1 MTDIKMPRLADAME
15 HGTILSWLID
25 DGQPVAKG
33 ADLVEIETD
42 KATVTH
48 QAEAEGILEVAAP
61 EGATL
66 AVGETIARIGPLVS
80 QVGDAAP
87 EQTPAPAPAP
97 TATSAPTPPRRE
109 APGVATPLA
118 HRVARAH
125 GVSLSALAGTGP
137 RGRITRRDVL
147 HAAGIGAPQP
157 STNGDDPPPPAP
169 APAPR
174 DGGDSSR
181 GTPTVTTPTRL
192 QALIARRMVEAKST
206 VPEFGVQT
214 EVAMDAVVAL
224 RAQVRDQA
232 GEGDVAPSLNDF
244 IVKAAALALRA
255 HPRANS
261 SYVDGDFVHH
271 GRVNVGVA
279 VAAEDALI
287 VPTVF
292 DADEK
297 SMGEIARTVRRLAD
311 DARDGRVRPEDLSG
325 GTFTV
330 SNLGMF
336 GMTAIAPVINP
347 PQAAIL
353 GVGSLREVL
362 ARVDGR
368 IVDQQV
374 MTLTLTCDHRILYGA
389 DAARLLSQIRSLLEA
404 PLRLAL

>member
-33 ADLVEIETD
+33 EDLVEIETD

-48 QAEAEGILEVAAP
+48 QAEAEGILEIAAP

-66 AVGETIARIGPLVS
+66 AVGETIARIGSLVS

-87 EQTPAPAPAP
+87 APTPAPAP
-97 TATSAPTPPRRE
+97 TATSAPAPARRE
-109 APGVATPLA
+109 APAVATPLA

-157 STNGDDPPPPAP
+157 GTNGDAPPPPP
-169 APAPR
+169 LAPR
-174 DGGDSSR
+174 DAGDSSR

-244 IVKAAALALRA
+244 VVKAAALALRA

-297 SMGEIARTVRRLAD
+297 SLGEIARTVRRLAD

>member
-33 ADLVEIETD
+33 EDLVEIETD

-48 QAEAEGILEVAAP
+48 QAEAEGILEVAAH

-80 QVGDAAP
+80 QVADAAP
-87 EQTPAPAPAP
+87 TPTPTPKSAPAPAP
-97 TATSAPTPPRRE
+97 RE
-109 APGVATPLA
+109 APAIATPLA
-118 HRVARAH
+118 HRVARVH

-157 STNGDDPPPPAP
+157 STNGDAP
-169 APAPR
+169 SAAR
-174 DGGDSSR
+174 DAGDSSR
-181 GTPTVTTPTRL
+181 GTPTVTRPTRL

-206 VPEFGVQT
+206 VPEFQVQT
-214 EVAMDAVVAL
+214 DVAMDAVVAL
-224 RAQVRDQA
+224 RAQIRDQA
-232 GEGDVAPSLNDF
+232 QEGDVAPSLNDF
-244 IVKAAALALRA
+244 VVKAAALALRA

-297 SMGEIARTVRRLAD
+297 SLGEIARTVRRLAD

>member
-25 DGQPVAKG
+25 DGQPVAMG
-33 ADLVEIETD
+33 EDLVEIETD

-66 AVGETIARIGPLVS
+66 AVGETIARIGSLVS

-87 EQTPAPAPAP
+87 APTPPRPPTP
-97 TATSAPTPPRRE
+97 TATSAPAPARRE
-109 APGVATPLA
+109 APAVATPLA

-157 STNGDDPPPPAP
+157 STNGDAPPPPAP
-169 APAPR
+169 R
-174 DGGDSSR
+174 DAGDSSR

-297 SMGEIARTVRRLAD
+297 SLGEIARTVRRLAD

>member
-1 MTDIKMPRLADAME
+1 M
-15 HGTILSWLID
+15 
-25 DGQPVAKG
+25 
-33 ADLVEIETD
+33 
-42 KATVTH
+42 TH

-66 AVGETIARIGPLVS
+66 AVGETIARIGALVS

-87 EQTPAPAPAP
+87 ADPHRHRSAPAPARRD
-97 TATSAPTPPRRE
+97 AP
-109 APGVATPLA
+109 AVATPLA

-157 STNGDDPPPPAP
+157 STNGDAPPPPAP
-169 APAPR
+169 RRAMRVSPPAA
-174 DGGDSSR
+174 
-181 GTPTVTTPTRL
+181 TPTVTTPTRL
-192 QALIARRMVEAKST
+192 QALIARRMVEAKSS

-232 GEGDVAPSLNDF
+232 EEGDVAPSLNDF

-279 VAAEDALI
+279 VAASDALI

-297 SMGEIARTVRRLAD
+297 SLGEIARTVRRLAE
-311 DARDGRVRPEDLSG
+311 DARDGRVRPEDLAG

-368 IVDQQV
+368 IVDRQV

>member
-33 ADLVEIETD
+33 EDLVEIETD

-66 AVGETIARIGPLVS
+66 AVGETIARIGSLVS

-87 EQTPAPAPAP
+87 APTPAPAPAE
-97 TATSAPTPPRRE
+97 TSAPAPARRE
-109 APGVATPLA
+109 APAVATPLA

-157 STNGDDPPPPAP
+157 STNGDAPPPPP
-169 APAPR
+169 LR
-174 DGGDSSR
+174 DAGDSSR

-232 GEGDVAPSLNDF
+232 QEGDVAPSLNDF
-244 IVKAAALALRA
+244 VVKAAALALRA

-297 SMGEIARTVRRLAD
+297 SLGEIARTVRRLAD

>member
-33 ADLVEIETD
+33 EDLVEIETD

-80 QVGDAAP
+80 QVGDAVPA
-87 EQTPAPAPAP
+87 APAPAP
-97 TATSAPTPPRRE
+97 TPTSAPAPVRRE
-109 APGVATPLA
+109 SPAVATPLA

-125 GVSLSALAGTGP
+125 GVSLAALAGTGP

-147 HAAGIGAPQP
+147 ARRRDRRSAAQHERRRP
-157 STNGDDPPPPAP
+157 SAP

-174 DGGDSSR
+174 DAGDSSR
-181 GTPTVTTPTRL
+181 GTPTVTRPTRL
-192 QALIARRMVEAKST
+192 QALIARRMVEAKSS
-206 VPEFGVQT
+206 VPEFQVQT

-224 RAQVRDQA
+224 RAQVREQA
-232 GEGDVAPSLNDF
+232 DEGDVAPSLNDF

-255 HPRANS
+255 NPRANS

-292 DADEK
+292 DADGK
-297 SMGEIARTVRRLAD
+297 SLGEIARTVRRLAG

-336 GMTAIAPVINP
+336 GMTAITPVINP

>member
-33 ADLVEIETD
+33 EDLVEIETD

-80 QVGDAAP
+80 QVGDG
-87 EQTPAPAPAP
+87 APAPAP
-97 TATSAPTPPRRE
+97 TPAPTSEP
-109 APGVATPLA
+109 APVRHESPAVATPLA

-125 GVSLSALAGTGP
+125 GVSLAALAGTGP

-157 STNGDDPPPPAP
+157 GTNGDAPP

-174 DGGDSSR
+174 DAGDSSR
-181 GTPTVTTPTRL
+181 GTPTVTRPTRL
-192 QALIARRMVEAKST
+192 QALIARRMVEAKSS
-206 VPEFGVQT
+206 VPEFQVQT
-214 EVAMDAVVAL
+214 EVVMDAVVAL
-224 RAQVRDQA
+224 RAQVRNQA
-232 GEGDVAPSLNDF
+232 DDGDVAPSLNDF

-287 VPTVF
+287 VPTIF
-292 DADEK
+292 DADGK
-297 SMGEIARTVRRLAD
+297 SVGEIARTVRRLAG
-311 DARDGRVRPEDLSG
+311 DARDGHVRPEDLSG

-336 GMTAIAPVINP
+336 GMTAIVPVINP

>member
-1 MTDIKMPRLADAME
+1 MPRPRPPPTPA
-15 HGTILSWLID
+15 
-25 DGQPVAKG
+25 
-33 ADLVEIETD
+33 
-42 KATVTH
+42 AT
-48 QAEAEGILEVAAP
+48 
-61 EGATL
+61 
-66 AVGETIARIGPLVS
+66 S
-80 QVGDAAP
+80 
-87 EQTPAPAPAP
+87 APAPA
-97 TATSAPTPPRRE
+97 RRE
-109 APGVATPLA
+109 SPAVATPLA

-125 GVSLSALAGTGP
+125 GVSLAALAGTGP

-157 STNGDDPPPPAP
+157 GTNGDAPPAP

-174 DGGDSSR
+174 DAGDSSR
-181 GTPTVTTPTRL
+181 GTPTVTRPTRL
-192 QALIARRMVEAKST
+192 QALIARRMVEAKSS
-206 VPEFGVQT
+206 VPEFQVQT

-232 GEGDVAPSLNDF
+232 DEGDVAPSLNDF
-244 IVKAAALALRA
+244 VVKAAALALRA

-292 DADEK
+292 DADGK
-297 SMGEIARTVRRLAD
+297 SLGEIARTVRRLAG

-336 GMTAIAPVINP
+336 GMTAITPVINP